1 MVNKE
6 KIIIMKKFSGTLL
19 INILV
24 IIGIVVLIYFK
35 ATEDMPDNPRNRNQ
49 IDDAKDING
58 DEPDIE
64 GPSRYTGD
72 ISQAYQVEKIDFR
85 GNSYDTISIDTG
97 MAQLELYWKDDNGVR
112 FADIAGVKS
121 FVEEEAG
128 RELIFATNAGSYNKN
143 QAPLG
148 LYIEGGRKLV
158 NNNLG
163 DGFGD
168 FYLKPNGIFLIN
180 YDGESLIIRSEDYF
194 RVRYHKIWIASQ
206 SGPMLLYDGEVHP
219 SFNKGS
225 QSKFIRNGVGID
237 DMGRVVFAISNQP
250 VNFYDFAML
259 FKSPL
264 RCDDALYLDG
274 GVSQMYLPELSRRQ
288 TGGDFAGIF
297 ALVK

>member
-1 MVNKE
+1 
-6 KIIIMKKFSGTLL
+6 MKKFSGTLL

-24 IIGIVVLIYFK
+24 IIGIVVLIYLK
-35 ATEDMPDNPRNRNQ
+35 ATEDMPDKSRNRNQ
-49 IDDAKDING
+49 IDAKDVKG
-58 DEPDIE
+58 DESSDIE
-64 GPSRYTGD
+64 APSGYTGD
-72 ISQAYQVEKIDFR
+72 ISEAYQMEKIDFR
-85 GNSYDTISIDTG
+85 GNSYDTITIDTG
-97 MAQLELYWKDDNGVR
+97 MAQLELYWKDDDGVR

-121 FVEEEAG
+121 FVEEDAG
-128 RELIFATNAGSYNKN
+128 RELLFATNAGSYNKN
-143 QAPLG
+143 HAPLG

-158 NNNLG
+158 DNNLG

-168 FYLKPNGIFLIN
+168 FYLKPNGIFLVT

-194 RVRYHKIWIASQ
+194 RARYHKIWIASQ
-206 SGPMLLYDGEVHP
+206 SGPMLLCEGEVHP

-225 QSKFIRNGVGID
+225 QSKYIRNGVGID
-237 DMGRVVFAISNQP
+237 DMDRVVFAISNQP

-264 RCDDALYLDG
+264 RCDNALYLDG
-274 GVSQMYLPELSRRQ
+274 GVSQMYLPELSRIQ